1 MVVSNRNF
9 LSKGLFFQVR
19 TVSFRDG
26 SRFAWFFNL
35 SQNCPFFAEVLHRW
49 CNALYFFR
57 LSDRLHACLA
67 WELRGDTLSKSVGR
81 PPPGKWLPNLL
92 IFLHPCKLFAAD
104 NWKGAPDWMGKFQA
118 SKSSSSKFH
127 NFEDLLRSLV
137 NIKPSLTTLALAFH
151 DPEAK
156 NGTPVGGKRM
166 LPGQFR
172 WFEVSLFHHPR
183 VPLLT
188 AASTFLY
195 QHIGLSL
202 PNISLGHT
210 PEFEVIFCSTSISMD
225 IYHCLGLS
233 VVIS

>member
-1 MVVSNRNF
+1 MSPGLNGEIPNF
-9 LSKGLFFQVR
+9 KIII
-19 TVSFRDG
+19 D
-26 SRFAWFFNL
+26 
-35 SQNCPFFAEVLHRW
+35 
-49 CNALYFFR
+49 
-57 LSDRLHACLA
+57 
-67 WELRGDTLSKSVGR
+67 
-81 PPPGKWLPNLL
+81 
-92 IFLHPCKLFAAD
+92 
-104 NWKGAPDWMGKFQA
+104 
-118 SKSSSSKFH
+118 SKFH

-151 DPEAK
+151 DLEAK

-202 PNISLGHT
+202 PNISSGHT

-233 VVIS
+233 VVISKYLWTHWDVSFRPNTWTKVQGSSRFYLPGKLKITACQGQKNWACLNFKPQHGRN